1 MNAVNQNSNQIMLR
15 EMINLDVPVLVSLEK
30 EIYPESPWSA
40 AQFREELFGVP
51 RTRKYLVAT
60 DQHKIV
66 GYGGIAIAGD
76 VADIHTLT
84 VIPTYR
90 RKGIAT
96 QMLHELETW
105 AKAKGINSFMLE
117 MREGNLEA
125 QPLYEKHGYAV
136 ISRRDN
142 YYAPG
147 IHALIMRKE
156 PTNG

>member
-1 MNAVNQNSNQIMLR
+1 VITYR
-15 EMINLDVPVLVSLEK
+15 EMIALDIPVLAGLEK

-40 AQFREELFGVP
+40 AQFREELSGVP
-51 RTRKYLVAT
+51 KTRKYLVALES
-60 DQHKIV
+60 QEIV
-66 GYGGIAIAGD
+66 GYGGVALAGD

-84 VIPTYR
+84 VIPSFR

-96 QMLHELETW
+96 QILKELESW
-105 AKAKGINSFMLE
+105 AISNGIKDFMLE

-125 QPLYEKHGYAV
+125 QPLYEKYGYQV

-147 IHALIMRKE
+147 VHALIMRKE
-156 PTNG
+156 VKDV

>member
-1 MNAVNQNSNQIMLR
+1 MISYR
-15 EMINLDVPVLVSLEK
+15 EMIALDIPVLAGLEK

-40 AQFREELFGVP
+40 AQFREELSGVP
-51 RTRKYLVAT
+51 KTRKYLVAL
-60 DQHKIV
+60 DKQEIV
-66 GYGGIAIAGD
+66 GYGGVAIAGD

-84 VIPTYR
+84 VVPSYR

-96 QMLHELETW
+96 QILKELEGW
-105 AKAKGINSFMLE
+105 ALSKGFKDFMLE

-125 QPLYEKHGYAV
+125 QPLYEKYGYQV

-156 PTNG
+156 VRDV

>member
-1 MNAVNQNSNQIMLR
+1 
-15 EMINLDVPVLVSLEK
+15 MIALDIPVLAGLEK

-40 AQFREELFGVP
+40 AQFREELSGVP
-51 RTRKYLVAT
+51 KTRKYLVAL
-60 DQHKIV
+60 DKQEIV
-66 GYGGIAIAGD
+66 GYGGVALAGD

-84 VIPTYR
+84 VIPSYR

-96 QMLHELETW
+96 QILKELEGW
-105 AKAKGINSFMLE
+105 ALSKGFKDFMLE

-125 QPLYEKHGYAV
+125 QPLYEKYGYQV
-136 ISRRDN
+136 ISRPDN

-156 PTNG
+156 VRDV

>member
-1 MNAVNQNSNQIMLR
+1 MISYR
-15 EMINLDVPVLVSLEK
+15 EMIALDIPVLAGLEK

-40 AQFREELFGVP
+40 AQFREELSGVP
-51 RTRKYLVAT
+51 KTRKYLVAL
-60 DQHKIV
+60 DKQEIV
-66 GYGGIAIAGD
+66 GYGGVAIAGD

-84 VIPTYR
+84 VVPSYR

-96 QMLHELETW
+96 QILKELEGW
-105 AKAKGINSFMLE
+105 ALSKGFKDFMLE

-125 QPLYEKHGYAV
+125 QPLYEKYGYQV

-142 YYAPG
+142 YYVPG

-156 PTNG
+156 VRDV

>member
-1 MNAVNQNSNQIMLR
+1 
-15 EMINLDVPVLVSLEK
+15 MISYRDMISLDIPVIAGLEK
-30 EIYPESPWSA
+30 EIYPESPWSP
-40 AQFREELFGVP
+40 AQFREELSGVP
-51 RTRKYLVAT
+51 RTRKYVVAL
-60 DQHKIV
+60 DNQEIV
-66 GYGGIAIAGD
+66 GYGGVALAGD

-84 VIPTYR
+84 VIPSYR

-96 QMLHELETW
+96 LMLQELESW
-105 AKAKGINSFMLE
+105 AISKGINNFMLE

-125 QPLYEKHGYAV
+125 QPLYEKYGYQV

-156 PTNG
+156 VKDV

>member
-1 MNAVNQNSNQIMLR
+1 MITYR
-15 EMINLDVPVLVSLEK
+15 EMIALDIPVLAGLEK

-40 AQFREELFGVP
+40 AQFREELSGVP
-51 RTRKYLVAT
+51 RTRKYLVALES
-60 DQHKIV
+60 QEIV
-66 GYGGIAIAGD
+66 GYGGVALAGD

-84 VIPTYR
+84 VIPSFR

-96 QMLHELETW
+96 QILKELESW
-105 AKAKGINSFMLE
+105 AISNGIKDFMLE

-125 QPLYEKHGYAV
+125 QPLYEKYGYQV

-147 IHALIMRKE
+147 VHALIMRKE
-156 PTNG
+156 VKDV

>member
-1 MNAVNQNSNQIMLR
+1 MITYR
-15 EMINLDVPVLVSLEK
+15 EMIALDIPVLAGMEK

-40 AQFREELFGVP
+40 AQFREELSGVP
-51 RTRKYLVAT
+51 KTRKYLVAL
-60 DQHKIV
+60 DKQEIV
-66 GYGGIAIAGD
+66 GYGGVAIAGD

-84 VIPTYR
+84 VIPSYR

-96 QMLHELETW
+96 QILKELEGW
-105 AKAKGINSFMLE
+105 ALSKGFKDFMLE

-125 QPLYEKHGYAV
+125 QPLYEKYGYQV

-156 PTNG
+156 VRDV

>member
-1 MNAVNQNSNQIMLR
+1 MISYR
-15 EMINLDVPVLVSLEK
+15 EMIALDIPVLTGLEK
-30 EIYPESPWSA
+30 DIYPESPWSA
-40 AQFREELFGVP
+40 AQFREELSGVP
-51 RTRKYLVAT
+51 KTRKYLVAL
-60 DQHKIV
+60 DKQEIV
-66 GYGGIAIAGD
+66 GYGGVAIAGD

-84 VIPTYR
+84 VIPSYR

-96 QMLHELETW
+96 QILKELEGW
-105 AKAKGINSFMLE
+105 ALSKGFKDFMLE

-125 QPLYEKHGYAV
+125 QPLYEKYGYQV

-156 PTNG
+156 VRDV

>member
-1 MNAVNQNSNQIMLR
+1 MITYR
-15 EMINLDVPVLVSLEK
+15 EMISLDIPVLAGLEK

-40 AQFREELFGVP
+40 AQFREELSGVP
-51 RTRKYLVAT
+51 KTRKYLVALEN
-60 DQHKIV
+60 QEIV
-66 GYGGIAIAGD
+66 GYGGVALAGD

-84 VIPTYR
+84 VIPRFR

-96 QMLHELETW
+96 QILQELESW
-105 AKAKGINSFMLE
+105 AISKGIKDFMLE

-125 QPLYEKHGYAV
+125 QPLYEKYGYQV

-156 PTNG
+156 VKNV

>member
-1 MNAVNQNSNQIMLR
+1 MITYR
-15 EMINLDVPVLVSLEK
+15 EMISLDIPVLVGLEK

-40 AQFREELFGVP
+40 AQFREELSGVP
-51 RTRKYLVAT
+51 KTRKYLVAL
-60 DQHKIV
+60 DNQEIV
-66 GYGGIAIAGD
+66 GYGGVALAGD

-84 VIPTYR
+84 VIPSFR

-96 QMLHELETW
+96 QILQELESW
-105 AKAKGINSFMLE
+105 AISKGIKDFMLE

-125 QPLYEKHGYAV
+125 QPLYEKYGYQV

-156 PTNG
+156 GKDV

>member
-1 MNAVNQNSNQIMLR
+1 MITYR
-15 EMINLDVPVLVSLEK
+15 EMISLDIPVLAGLEK

-40 AQFREELFGVP
+40 AQFREELSGVP
-51 RTRKYLVAT
+51 RTRKYLVALES
-60 DQHKIV
+60 QEIV
-66 GYGGIAIAGD
+66 GYGGVALAGD

-84 VIPTYR
+84 VIPSFR

-96 QMLHELETW
+96 QILKELESW
-105 AKAKGINSFMLE
+105 AISKGIKDFMLE

-125 QPLYEKHGYAV
+125 QPLYEKYGYQV

-147 IHALIMRKE
+147 VHALIMRKE
-156 PTNG
+156 VKDV